1 MKENF
6 GFAKKVALLHN
17 YNFLHCFGQLFEDGL
32 GVLAGI
38 REHLDRYP
46 QRTGS
51 RLHDVPGRDTSHLR
65 RGMFR
70 ALRKFLLFRQVGRG
84 RS

>member
-38 REHLDRYP
+38 REP
-46 QRTGS
+46 KSIVG
-51 RLHDVPGRDTSHLR
+51 V
-65 RGMFR
+65 
-70 ALRKFLLFRQVGRG
+70 LLEKLAWN
-84 RS
+84 